1 MKYVWS
7 HSNLL
12 LIVAFLL
19 MVSCTVD
26 PYETGD
32 TPLSYLKA
40 EMVDMHV
47 VGREVRSIVTD
58 ADEQLTVSSSYQL
71 PESIEHSDTTYRMM
85 LYYNK
90 EGNKPIELKSIRQA
104 HVVRPSD
111 RQSSLTLQDDP
122 VKLISAWKAQN
133 GNYLNLSLGLMV
145 GNAEN
150 DAAIHKLGL
159 VVNAVEKMSDGSRT
173 FYLTFYHDQ
182 DSIPEYYTQTVY
194 LSIPLKDYATGDKIC
209 IKMNTYSGWIEK
221 SFVK

>member
-1 MKYVWS
+1 MLVS
-7 HSNLL
+7 
-12 LIVAFLL
+12 AFFL
-19 MVSCTVD
+19 MVSCTVE

-32 TPLSYLKA
+32 TSLSYLMA

-47 VGREVRSIVTD
+47 VGREVKSIVND
-58 ADEQLTVSSSYQL
+58 ADERLSVSSSFML
-71 PESIEHSDTTYRMM
+71 PENMEHRDTTYRMM